1 MTEAQ
6 GSAQF
11 GYEDHFTPARTRKK
25 RKNRPQAAPPSP
37 TVLLN
42 KASEELAQ
50 GDWLRDAQ
58 QTLRESLEEAF
69 APSDAAPDVLCLG
82 LGSPASSRDA
92 RAQLAF
98 LLAACD
104 DLSIDR
110 TRVSVYDPVFADE
123 DLQLLAQFRLTHLPE
138 NRRASYGLA
147 TPTVVFMPHC
157 DLKLYENLLR
167 ANWSQENLPNVL
179 LIANRLS
186 EYAENIP
193 SRTLASE
200 HPCVARLAPYLTSRP
215 LRPCAAYPT
224 AFNNTSVQYV
234 RSATLAQRDADWWT
248 LPGGSPSSP
257 ASSMGA
263 PVPAAPATERA
274 SALPPSVSH
283 TQRGNGE
290 GAGTPLDPS
299 SPLAPVPVRAQALL
313 GTETN
318 AETEGDGAHASEAL
332 DVLQPSASSQAQG
345 GNTGNAAP

>member
-1 MTEAQ
+1 MSQAQ

-37 TVLLN
+37 AVLLN

-58 QTLRESLEEAF
+58 QTLRESIEEAF
-69 APSDAAPDVLCLG
+69 AASDAAPEVLCLG

-110 TRVSVYDPVFADE
+110 TRVSVYDPVFTDE
-123 DLQLLAQFRLTHLPE
+123 DLQLLAQYRLTHLPE
-138 NRRASYGLA
+138 NRRASYGLE
-147 TPTVVFMPHC
+147 TPTIVFMPHC
-157 DLKLYENLLR
+157 DLQLYENLLH
-167 ANWSQENLPNVL
+167 ANWSQSSLPNVL

-200 HPCVARLAPYLTSRP
+200 HPCVARLAPYLTSRA
-215 LRPCAAYPT
+215 LRPCAAHPT
-224 AFNNTSVQYV
+224 AFNNTSVQYI
-234 RSATLAQRDADWWT
+234 RAATLAERDADWWA

-257 ASSMGA
+257 ASSMA
-263 PVPAAPATERA
+263 ALVPAASAAERA
-274 SALPPSVSH
+274 SVLPPSVPHS
-283 TQRGNGE
+283 QKGE
-290 GAGTPLDPS
+290 GEQTGTPLGRP
-299 SPLAPVPVRAQALL
+299 SPLASVPVRTQARS
-313 GTETN
+313 GAETN
-318 AETEGDGAHASEAL
+318 AATGRNGAHASEAEG
-332 DVLQPSASSQAQG
+332 VLQPSASSQAQG

>member
-1 MTEAQ
+1 MSQAQ

-37 TVLLN
+37 AVLLN

-58 QTLRESLEEAF
+58 QTLRESIEEAF
-69 APSDAAPDVLCLG
+69 AASDAAPDVLCLG

-110 TRVSVYDPVFADE
+110 TRVSVYDPVFTDE
-123 DLQLLAQFRLTHLPE
+123 DLQLLAQYRLTHLPE
-138 NRRASYGLA
+138 NRRASYGLE
-147 TPTVVFMPHC
+147 TPTIVFMPHC
-157 DLKLYENLLR
+157 DLQLYENLLH
-167 ANWSQENLPNVL
+167 ANWSQSSLPNVL

-186 EYAENIP
+186 EYAEN
-193 SRTLASE
+193 RA
-200 HPCVARLAPYLTSRP
+200 
-215 LRPCAAYPT
+215 LRPCAAHPT
-224 AFNNTSVQYV
+224 AFNNTSVQYI
-234 RSATLAQRDADWWT
+234 RAATLAERDADWWA

-257 ASSMGA
+257 ASSMAA
-263 PVPAAPATERA
+263 PVPAAPAAERA
-274 SALPPSVSH
+274 SVLPPSVPHS
-283 TQRGNGE
+283 QKGE
-290 GAGTPLDPS
+290 GEQTGTPLGRP
-299 SPLAPVPVRAQALL
+299 SPLASVPVRTQARS
-313 GTETN
+313 GAETN
-318 AETEGDGAHASEAL
+318 AATGRNGAHASEAEG
-332 DVLQPSASSQAQG
+332 VLQPSASSQAQG